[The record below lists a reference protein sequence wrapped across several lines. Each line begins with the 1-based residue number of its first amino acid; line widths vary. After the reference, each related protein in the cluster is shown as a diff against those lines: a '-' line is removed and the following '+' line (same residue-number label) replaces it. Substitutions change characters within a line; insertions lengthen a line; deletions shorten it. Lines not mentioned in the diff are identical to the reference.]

1 MAYPKRTFG
10 QHIEDGLIS
19 LGQSIHKTV
28 IDAKNHELED
38 LRLDQKLGFCS
49 DEDKLKSLKRCL
61 YEAATARANPEHIQN
76 LRSAIATISEQLETE
91 RRYRNSPIYFT
102 AGVINSIILLGMLA
116 AFFSFP
122 ATWVCNVGKNQSK
135 ACEASRV
142 IPKATFQFFSE
153 PK

>member
-38 LRLDQKLGFCS
+38 WKLDQKLGFCS

-76 LRSAIATISEQLETE
+76 LTRAIATISEQLETD
-91 RRYRNSPIYFT
+91 RNYRNSPVYQIY
-102 AGVINSIILLGMLA
+102 GILNSMILLSILA
-116 AFFSFP
+116 AFLSFP
-122 ATWVCNVGKNQSK
+122 ATWVCNVSLSQSL
-135 ACEASRV
+135 SL
-142 IPKATFQFFSE
+142 IHI
-153 PK
+153 